1 MLSGLKILT
10 RDTIIY
16 ERSKKITAR
25 SGAPERNVHNTMKK
39 SKKFLCLLLAL
50 VMAGSLLLLPAAAAN
65 TQSGATRYPT
75 VYVHGLMGWGERDQI
90 YSVAPY
96 WGLATDLMPYMTGKG
111 YESYAA
117 SVGPLSSAWDRAC
130 ELYAQ
135 LTGTTVDYGAAHS
148 AEYGHARY
156 GVTYDKPLFEGW
168 SASKKINLVG
178 HSFGGATIRLFLDI
192 LADGSAAEQTAAK
205 AAGTEVSPFFEVGK
219 ADWVYSLT
227 TLAAPHNGTTF
238 LECCDNMAQFAAE
251 SATAMAKLLGISDFK
266 GVYDF
271 QLEQFGFYRKD
282 GETVL
287 EALDRV
293 LHSDFLSHNDNVF
306 RDLTIDRAL
315 ELNNDIEIQPNV
327 YYFSYAGDKTRQ
339 SSVTGERT
347 SAADMTPLFV
357 PFANKMCSCY
367 DRTTAGGFRIDKT
380 WAPND
385 GLVNTVSALYPTDS
399 AGRCLT
405 KTGRTGYVQQD
416 GYSNVSYQP
425 GVWNV
430 MPVRHYDHGNFIA
443 GMPVPDMA
451 SQSVTALRQF
461 YLSLMDNLSHVS
473 TASGLPFTDVAADRW
488 SYAYIKKMYDAGVVA
503 GTSATTFDP
512 AGDVTRAQFVTML
525 AGLANADVS
534 KYPAPPFRDVPESAW
549 YAPYVNWA
557 LANGIVSGTSATTFS
572 PDASISRQDMAVML
586 YSYAQRYEL
595 HLQQQTVTPFT
606 DAGSVAAYALP
617 AVQALHRA
625 GVISGMPDGS
635 FRPYSTATREQACV
649 MLCAL

>member
-1 MLSGLKILT
+1 
-10 RDTIIY
+10 
-16 ERSKKITAR
+16 
-25 SGAPERNVHNTMKK
+25 MKK

-65 TQSGATRYPT
+65 TQSGAERYPT
-75 VYVHGLMGWGERDQI
+75 IYVHGLMGWGEHDQI
-90 YSVAPY
+90 YAVTPY
-96 WGLATDLMPYMTGKG
+96 WGLTSDLMPYLTGKG

-135 LTGTTVDYGAAHS
+135 LTGTTVDYGAAHA

-168 SASKKINLVG
+168 SADKKINLVG

-192 LADGSAAEQTAAK
+192 LADGSAEEQAAAK
-205 AAGTEVSPFFEVGK
+205 ADGTEVSPFFQGGK

-238 LECCDNMAQFAAE
+238 LECCGDMTQFAAE
-251 SATAMAKLLGISDFK
+251 ISTTMAKLLGISDFK

-315 ELNNDIEIQPNV
+315 ELNDDIEIQPNV

-339 SSVTGERT
+339 SAVTGERT
-347 SAADMTPLFV
+347 SAVDMTPLFV
-357 PFANKMCSCY
+357 PFANQMCGYY
-367 DRTTAGGFRIDKT
+367 DQTTAGGFRIDKS

-385 GLVNTVSALYPTDS
+385 GLVNTVSAFYPTTTDKNTTE
-399 AGRCLT
+399 CLKRDGT
-405 KTGRTGYVQQD
+405 QGWVNYD
-416 GYSNVSYQP
+416 GYSDITFRP
-425 GVWNV
+425 GIWYV
-430 MPVRHYDHGNFIA
+430 MPVTRADHMQFVGGIA
-443 GMPVPDMA
+443 NK
-451 SQSVTALRQF
+451 SVIETHLF
-461 YLSLMDNLSHVS
+461 YRNLMDDIYS
-473 TASGLPFTDVAADRW
+473 TYGSVQPTETPFPFTDVPESRW
-488 SYAYIKKMYDAGVVA
+488 SYPYIQQLYDAGVVS
-503 GTSATTFDP
+503 GTSATTFEP
-512 AGDVTRAQFVTML
+512 TAVVTRAQFVTML
-525 AGLANADVS
+525 AGLQGADVS
-534 KYPAPPFRDVPESAW
+534 AYTSGRFTDVPANAW

-557 LANGIVSGTSATTFS
+557 ADNGVVYGVSDTEFAPNDEIT
-572 PDASISRQDMAVML
+572 RQDMAVML
-586 YSYAQRYEL
+586 CRYAEQFGIQL
-595 HLQQQTVTPFT
+595 GTGTPAVTFT
-606 DAGSVAAYALP
+606 DEADIAGYALP
-617 AVQALHRA
+617 AVQALQRA

-635 FRPYSTATREQACV
+635 FRPRDTATREQACV
-649 MLCAL
+649 VLCLL

>member
-1 MLSGLKILT
+1 
-10 RDTIIY
+10 
-16 ERSKKITAR
+16 
-25 SGAPERNVHNTMKK
+25 MKK

-75 VYVHGLMGWGERDQI
+75 VYVHGLMGWGEHDQI
-90 YSVAPY
+90 YSAVPY
-96 WGLATDLMPYMTGKG
+96 WGLSTDLMPYMTSKG

-135 LTGTTVDYGAAHS
+135 LTGTTVDYGAAHA

-156 GVTYDKPLFEGW
+156 GATYDKPLFEGW

-192 LADGSAAEQTAAK
+192 LADGSAEEQAAAK
-205 AAGTEVSPFFEVGK
+205 AAGTEVSPFFEGGK

-251 SATAMAKLLGISDFK
+251 ASTAMAKLLGISDFK

-315 ELNNDIEIQPNV
+315 ELNDDIEIQPNV

-339 SSVTGERT
+339 STVTGERT
-347 SAADMTPLFV
+347 SAVDMTPLFV
-357 PFANKMCSCY
+357 PFASRMCSYY
-367 DRTTAGGFRIDKT
+367 DQTTAGGFRIDKT

-405 KTGRTGYVQQD
+405 QSGKTGYIQQD

-443 GMPVPDMA
+443 GMPVPDLA

-461 YLSLMDNLSHVS
+461 YLSLMDNLSHVT
-473 TASGLPFTDVAADRW
+473 TATPTPTPGTGLPFTDVAADRW
-488 SYAYIKKMYDAGVVA
+488 SYTYIKQMYDAGVVS
-503 GTSATTFDP
+503 GMTPTTFEP

-525 AGLANADVS
+525 AGLAKADVS
-534 KYPAPPFRDVPESAW
+534 KYPATSFRDVPEGAW

-572 PDASISRQDMAVML
+572 PDAKITRQDMAVML
-586 YSYAQRYEL
+586 YQYTQRYDVA
-595 HLQQQTVTPFT
+595 LQQQTVTPFT
-606 DAGSVAAYALP
+606 DESSISAYALP

-635 FRPYSTATREQACV
+635 FQPFGTATREQACV
-649 MLCAL
+649 VLCAL

>member
-1 MLSGLKILT
+1 
-10 RDTIIY
+10 
-16 ERSKKITAR
+16 
-25 SGAPERNVHNTMKK
+25 MKK

-50 VMAGSLLLLPAAAAN
+50 VMAGSLLLLPAAAAD
-65 TQSGATRYPT
+65 TQQSGAERYPT
-75 VYVHGLMGWGERDQI
+75 IYVHGLMGWGEHDQI
-90 YSVAPY
+90 YAVTPY
-96 WGLATDLMPYMTGKG
+96 WGLTSDLMPYLTGKG

-135 LTGTTVDYGAAHS
+135 LTGTTVDYGAAHA
-148 AEYGHARY
+148 AEYDHARY

-168 SASKKINLVG
+168 SADKKINLVG

-192 LADGSAAEQTAAK
+192 LADGSAEEQAAAK
-205 AAGTEVSPFFEVGK
+205 AAGTEVSPFFQGGK

-238 LECCDNMAQFAAE
+238 LECCGDMTQFAAE
-251 SATAMAKLLGISDFK
+251 ASTTMAKLLGISDFK

-315 ELNNDIEIQPNV
+315 ELNDDIEIQPNV
-327 YYFSYAGDKTRQ
+327 YYFSYAGDKPRQ
-339 SSVTGERT
+339 STITGERT
-347 SAADMTPLFV
+347 SAVDMTPLFV
-357 PFANKMCSCY
+357 PFANQMCGYY
-367 DRTTAGGFRIDKT
+367 DQTTAGGFRIDKS

-405 KTGRTGYVQQD
+405 KSGKTGYVQQD
-416 GYSNVSYQP
+416 GYSNVDYQP

-443 GMPVPDMA
+443 GMPVPDLA
-451 SQSVTALRQF
+451 SQSIPALRQF
-461 YLSLMDNLSHVS
+461 YLSLMDNLSHVT
-473 TASGLPFTDVAADRW
+473 TATPTPTPTPTPGTGLPFTDVPADRW
-488 SYAYIKKMYDAGVVA
+488 SYPYIKQLYDAGVVS
-503 GTSATTFDP
+503 GTSATTFEP
-512 AGDVTRAQFVTML
+512 TANVTRAQFVTMI
-525 AGLANADVS
+525 AGLAGADVS
-534 KYPAPPFRDVPESAW
+534 GYASGPFDDVQAGSW

-557 LANGIVSGTSATTFS
+557 AASGIVSGTSATTFD
-572 PDASISRQDMAVML
+572 PAAEISRQDMAVML
-586 YSYAQRYEL
+586 YNYAQQAGVQL
-595 HLQQQTVTPFT
+595 KQTTVTPFT
-606 DAGSVAAYALP
+606 DESSIAAYALP
-617 AVQALHRA
+617 AVQALHSA

-635 FRPYSTATREQACV
+635 FQPQATTTREQACV
-649 MLCAL
+649 VLCAL